1 MWYVLSEC
9 AELDKVALSIRKLL
23 IPLFS
28 NQSTSYC
35 RFPAGW
41 VSAPGCASATTYQ
54 KCHLRWSEMLF
65 FFANRKT
72 FSPSSAFRPSFAKS
86 RWFISRLQIR
96 MCRSFQNRIR
106 MPCSPHPKNKV
117 VPVKIHIFCQNWLL
131 CSTLTTGSSH
141 VGSAWFRQWVQRALH
156 DSDSGFNSVS
166 ELALTSS

>member
-1 MWYVLSEC
+1 MWYVLSES
-9 AELDKVALSIRKLL
+9 AELDKTAHSVRVLL
-23 IPLFS
+23 I
-28 NQSTSYC
+28 
-35 RFPAGW
+35 
-41 VSAPGCASATTYQ
+41 
-54 KCHLRWSEMLF
+54 MLF
-65 FFANRKT
+65 PIKYVLLQISHRMGFSAMLRFYNHLSKSPLALILDAFSFANRKT
-72 FSPSSAFRPSFAKS
+72 FSPPSTSRPFCATSCYS
-86 RWFISRLQIR
+86 ISRLQIR